1 MTDIYGQWVLTAQ
14 ALNQDGSVLYD
25 WAARVRI
32 DPEDG
37 DRVQVTVD
45 SEGGK
50 SSRAVST
57 GAQLRAMPDG
67 RSTLLYDYVA
77 DPAHEATANHD
88 FFGLVRYVFEPDGQS
103 AQGHYLNY
111 NSRYTFGKLAL
122 TRAARD

>member
-1 MTDIYGQWVLTAQ
+1 MAEIYGQWVLTAQ

-25 WAARVRI
+25 WAAQVRI
-32 DPEDG
+32 EPEEG

-50 SSRAVST
+50 KSRAVST
-57 GAQLRAMPDG
+57 GAQLRPMPDG

-77 DPAHEATANHD
+77 DPAHEATASHD

-122 TRAARD
+122 TRAE